1 MKKTP
6 SGTRK
11 LPKDKNKE
19 KNKDKFIRLRVTTET
34 FNRVSARAK
43 EAGYTLGAYARMRLD
58 EQDDGFRARRRPI
71 AEIEHLTSLLGNL
84 GSIRALHNQMAH
96 QANIH
101 GFDPM
106 TFDEAQEAALDYRD
120 FLYQQMGRDAPP
132 AKAVGPRPPRRML
145 EKDPDGP
152 TKVPPGS
159 IPAASKFTGG
169 TKSA

>member
-6 SGTRK
+6 SGK
-11 LPKDKNKE
+11 SKPPKDKNKE
-19 KNKDKFIRLRVTTET
+19 KNKDKFIRLRVTTEA

-58 EQDDGFRARRRPI
+58 EEDDGFRARRRPI
-71 AEIEHLTSLLGNL
+71 TEVENVTTLLGSL

-106 TFDEAQEAALDYRD
+106 AFDEAQEAALDYRD
-120 FLYQQMGRDAPP
+120 FLYRQMGRDAPP

-145 EKDPDGP
+145 RQELDGP

-159 IPAASKFTGG
+159 VPPDSKFTGG
-169 TKSA
+169 SRTA